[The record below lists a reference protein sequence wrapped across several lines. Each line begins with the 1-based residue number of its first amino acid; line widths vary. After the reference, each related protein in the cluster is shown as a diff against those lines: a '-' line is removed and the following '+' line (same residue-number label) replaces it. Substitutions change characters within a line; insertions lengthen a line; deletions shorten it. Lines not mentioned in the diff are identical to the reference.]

1 MPDANA
7 STTAAVAVRCAR
19 CQSALGESE
28 RVPAGDRVFCRTC
41 SDIVKLQTRTGVAAS
56 SSLLSDSIN
65 YPFAAA
71 GAILGGAVG
80 ALAWWGVTVLTH
92 IGFGLVAVV
101 IGPLVGHGTLRFA
114 GGKRSMGLQVLA
126 VVVGTVSFLV
136 AVYLVNMTFINEA
149 LAQRGDAMRVGFPPR
164 GLAMLYHVIAANFGV
179 MKLVFLGIIVYEAWF
194 IPRPI
199 KLPAA

>member
-1 MPDANA
+1 M
-7 STTAAVAVRCAR
+7 TTSVAVRCGR

-41 SDIVKLQTRTGVAAS
+41 FDILKIQVRTGVAAMS
-56 SSLLSDSIN
+56 EGIN
-65 YPFAAA
+65 YPFAAV

-101 IGPLVGHGTLRFA
+101 IGLLVGHGTLRFA
-114 GGKRSMGLQVLA
+114 GGKRSVGLQVLA
-126 VVVGTVSFLV
+126 VVVGVLSFLV
-136 AVYLVNMTFINEA
+136 AVFLVNMTFINAA
-149 LAQRGDAMRVGFPPR
+149 LAQRGEALRVTFPPPSLTAFHR
-164 GLAMLYHVIAANFGV
+164 VIAANFGI
-179 MKLVFLGIIVYEAWF
+179 MKLVFLGIIVYEAWL

-199 KLPAA
+199 KPTVAQ

>member
-1 MPDANA
+1 
-7 STTAAVAVRCAR
+7 VRCGR
-19 CQSALGESE
+19 CQSALSERE

-41 SDIVKLQTRTGVAAS
+41 YDILKLQVRNGVATMS
-56 SSLLSDSIN
+56 EGIN
-65 YPFAAA
+65 YPMAAV
-71 GAILGGAVG
+71 GALLGGIAG
-80 ALAWWGVTVLTH
+80 ALAWWGVTVLTK

-101 IGPLVGHGTLRFA
+101 IGLLVGHGTLRFA
-114 GGKRSMGLQVLA
+114 GGKRSVGLQILA